1 MHAEAHK
8 DASDIK
14 ENQLGKIDE
23 EEGMIS
29 RGNKVHKDDL
39 LYGLEDSPPWYLSA
53 LLGFQQYLIASSGS
67 LSYPFMLAP
76 AICMRDSDP
85 ARGYL
90 ISTIFFISGITTIFQ
105 TTFGIRLPIVQGC
118 SVTFLVPI
126 VAIMSLPEWKCPTE
140 EQIIAARLNNSTG
153 PVTDDEWSLLWQTR
167 IREISGAIMIAS
179 VFEVLLGATGIVG
192 SILKWVTPLGIAPT
206 IALIGLFLFEEA
218 ATLCS
223 KNWAVSIMAIVLMTL
238 FSQYLTNV
246 ECLLPSVNKN
256 GLTMKRVAIFKIF
269 PILMALAV
277 SWAICAIFTLT
288 DYFGPTNLARTD
300 LRVNIIRDSAWIR
313 LPYPAQ
319 FGGPTFTV
327 GAVIGMLSA
336 ILGSIVESIGDY
348 LACASLARAPPPP
361 KHAINRGIMSEGV
374 GCILAGVFGAG
385 CGLTSYSGNISIIA
399 LTKVACRSVINWA
412 AVYMIMFGIVGKVG
426 ATFATIP
433 DPVIGGVFVVMFS
446 LIAGVGISSARKV
459 DLTSSRNLFILG
471 VSLFGGIMV
480 AHWARKHSDAIKT
493 GNEML
498 DQTITILFSTSMF
511 VGGSLGIFLDNTI
524 PGTLAERGLIE
535 DHYHHQKEPNLAC
548 YGMPFLGQH
557 FERLPFL
564 PFSPSYTKNPI
575 PGLIRSISRQSR
587 RSNCGATQSPKVAGP
602 NGLSGKEMGEGQL

>member
-14 ENQLGKIDE
+14 ENVSLQNQLGKIDE

-433 DPVIGGVFVVMFS
+433 DPVIG
-446 LIAGVGISSARKV
+446 
-459 DLTSSRNLFILG
+459 
-471 VSLFGGIMV
+471 
-480 AHWARKHSDAIKT
+480 
-493 GNEML
+493 NEML